1 MILCGIFNI
10 FRKNNNCNTTANN
23 STLIGSYDII
33 LNELNCKVEIAEK
46 NYSIKRNTENMLKCI
61 NAVNMRNNY
70 IKNNNAKININ
81 EDIDLT

>member
-10 FRKNNNCNTTANN
+10 FRKNNHSNTTANE

-33 LNELNCKVEIAEK
+33 LNELNSKVEIAEK

-61 NAVNMRNNY
+61 NAVNMRNKY